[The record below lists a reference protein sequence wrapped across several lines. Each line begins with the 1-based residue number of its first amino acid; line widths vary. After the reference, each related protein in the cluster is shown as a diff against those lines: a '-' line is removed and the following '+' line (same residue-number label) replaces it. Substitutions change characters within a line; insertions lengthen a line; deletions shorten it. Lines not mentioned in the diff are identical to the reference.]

1 MRLSIAIL
9 ASVLIATPAW
19 AGQSKTATATVA
31 TTGHPASEGTVAAT
45 AIDCPLALVLA
56 IDGSSSVDAQEHKM
70 QTLGIA
76 AALSDPQ
83 VKDAILTG
91 GGIWI
96 SSFEWSG
103 RNQHVIQVDW
113 TYLGSERAID
123 VVAAQLATAPRGH
136 TEFPTS
142 LGHALGFA
150 AIQMRKLQQPCHRKV
165 IDIAGDGVNND
176 GFPPASAY
184 RAQDFSDMTVNGLVI
199 KGEEPDPEPFYREEV
214 VRGAGAFVEIANGYD
229 DYAIAMKR
237 KLLREIMG
245 AALADAG

>member
-1 MRLSIAIL
+1 MIHRLL
-9 ASVLIATPAW
+9 ARSGIFF
-19 AGQSKTATATVA
+19 
-31 TTGHPASEGTVAAT
+31 AT
-45 AIDCPLALVLA
+45 AILWSILPVGSAKTSWADSCPLALVLA
-56 IDGSSSVDAQEHKM
+56 IDGSSSVDAQEH
-70 QTLGIA
+70 QLQALGIA
-76 AALSDPQ
+76 SALTDPQ
-83 VKDAILTG
+83 VKEAILAG

-96 SSFEWSG
+96 TSFEWSG
-103 RNQHVIQVDW
+103 RNQHVIQIDW
-113 TYLGSERAID
+113 TLLDSEQSID
-123 VVAAQLATAPRGH
+123 AVAARLAISPRGF

-199 KGEEPDPEPFYREEV
+199 KGADPDPVSYYRREV
-214 VRGAGAFVEIANGYD
+214 VRGTGAFVEIADSYG

-245 AALADAG
+245 AALADAR